1 MQTPQSLRPK
11 FVEELKALLVH
22 QMGLQQQ
29 SVVSVTLKCQT
40 LNSYDLYT
48 YAIYFAGK
56 AVPFRLEFISD
67 AYEISKASTEGVA
80 AITTDGAKVQFFQT
94 SC

>member
-1 MQTPQSLRPK
+1 MLALLLQTAYQDLLILKQSAVSINCGGK
-11 FVEELKALLVH
+11 EELIQYFLSENVNLFYLL
-22 QMGLQQQ
+22 
-29 SVVSVTLKCQT
+29 
-40 LNSYDLYT
+40 
-48 YAIYFAGK
+48 GK

>member
-1 MQTPQSLRPK
+1 MAEAL
-11 FVEELKALLVH
+11 ALL
-22 QMGLQQQ
+22 LQTAYQDLLILKQ
-29 SVVSVTLKCQT
+29 SAVSINWGREIQ
-40 LNSYDLYT
+40 
-48 YAIYFAGK
+48 YFLFENVNLFYLLGK